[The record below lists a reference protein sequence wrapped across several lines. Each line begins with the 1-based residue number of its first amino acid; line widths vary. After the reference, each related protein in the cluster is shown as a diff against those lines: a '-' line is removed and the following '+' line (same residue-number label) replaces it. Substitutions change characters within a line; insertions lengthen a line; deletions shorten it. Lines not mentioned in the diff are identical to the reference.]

1 MTQHPTN
8 GDTSPSRVDLR
19 DTFAAAALTGLLS
32 RSIAPEQ
39 AMSQYVRIAA
49 AYADAMLRERERT
62 NHDAV
67 PLGNGH
73 GCGGTDK
80 PVTLPAVGTGDL
92 SEAEI
97 DAIEYV
103 VEEGRIASMD
113 DYGVLRSLLVRV
125 RPEWESESYEE
136 SDENRMNTNT
146 NRDATP
152 GDGSVQ
158 GEGAVAPAAW
168 LAVAADGSESSAVYM
183 LKEQAD
189 AAAREWGWFV
199 VPLYRSPTL
208 ADEER
213 EAMEKAVAEFA
224 ALADE
229 HESSADSRIAD
240 TLRSLLAR
248 LH

>member
-1 MTQHPTN
+1 MT
-8 GDTSPSRVDLR
+8 DR

-67 PLGNGH
+67 PEAIATNN
-73 GCGGTDK
+73 GGTPKD
-80 PVTLPAVGTGDL
+80 ADGTG
-92 SEAEI
+92 STPSKAEI
-97 DAIEYV
+97 DAIECV
-103 VEEGRIASMD
+103 VEDGRIASMSI
-113 DYGVLRSLLVRV
+113 YGVMRSLLVRL
-125 RPEWESESYEE
+125 RPEWESESYEK
-136 SDENRMNTNT
+136 SDEKHANTNT
-146 NRDATP
+146 NRDTP
-152 GDGSVQ
+152 PREGSVQ
-158 GEGAVAPAAW
+158 GEGTVAPAAW

-208 ADEER
+208 TDEER
-213 EAMEKAVAEFA
+213 A
-224 ALADE
+224 ALHWFAHYGLPE
-229 HESSADSRIAD
+229 HRAD

-248 LH
+248 LS